1 MAVGEARLELRV
13 PQNNMELF
21 GSLEDLQCVPVLV
34 CRRRCY
40 REWRFLFF
48 NGSLSSSTLSFSWR
62 VMIMCLS
69 DGKFEVE
76 LTNDGMF
83 GFEPAIIYSFKRIK
97 INYLTKINV
106 LPSCP
111 ECSFFCLFVETRE
124 CSMKSLLIFSF
135 LAHVCTDDVG

>member
-1 MAVGEARLELRV
+1 
-13 PQNNMELF
+13 
-21 GSLEDLQCVPVLV
+21 
-34 CRRRCY
+34 
-40 REWRFLFF
+40 
-48 NGSLSSSTLSFSWR
+48 
-62 VMIMCLS
+62 MCLS

-124 CSMKSLLIFSF
+124 CSIKSLLIFSF